1 MIVMAT
7 NQPDQLD
14 SAVKDR
20 CDSQVLFPLPGYPER
35 LQQLSHYWTTN
46 IVQGACQPKKS
57 GLFSFFKQ
65 QRNLKISDEILDNQ
79 IEILKKVA
87 EETEGLSGRGI
98 FKLVTSWEQALY
110 QSVEGTLTKDM
121 IDKNVARAVEEMK
134 EKQVWEELDQ

>member
-1 MIVMAT
+1 M
-7 NQPDQLD
+7 
-14 SAVKDR
+14 
-20 CDSQVLFPLPGYPER
+20 
-35 LQQLSHYWTTN
+35 
-46 IVQGACQPKKS
+46 
-57 GLFSFFKQ
+57 
-65 QRNLKISDEILDNQ
+65 KISDEILDNQ